1 MLSVFSDNHVEVL
14 QRKKKKKKKKP
25 KNLFGRGKELEE

>member
-1 MLSVFSDNHVEVL
+1 MLSVFSDNDVEVL
-14 QRKKKKKKKKP
+14 QKKKKKKQN

>member
-1 MLSVFSDNHVEVL
+1 MLSVFSDNDVEVL
-14 QRKKKKKKKKP
+14 QKKKKKKN